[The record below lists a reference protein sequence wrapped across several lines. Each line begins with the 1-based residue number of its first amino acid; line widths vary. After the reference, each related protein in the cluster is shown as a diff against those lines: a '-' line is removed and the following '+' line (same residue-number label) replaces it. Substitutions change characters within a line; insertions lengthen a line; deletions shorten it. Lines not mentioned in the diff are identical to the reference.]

1 MFNPSKF
8 QALTVGTNKKI
19 QKNTYK
25 PKLKLCHL

>member
-19 QKNTYK
+19 QKNTQT
-25 PKLKLCHL
+25 LTNQN